1 MMPLMMMLIIPG
13 DEDLSTALHH
23 ASTGEQGQISPGHAR
38 AGGRQPTDKERVSLK
53 SSIDSTSST
62 AHVSEPLHVPR

>member
-1 MMPLMMMLIIPG
+1 MYIPG

-38 AGGRQPTDKERVSLK
+38 AGGRQPTDKQRVSLK
-53 SSIDSTSST
+53 SSVDSSSST
-62 AHVSEPLHVPR
+62 AHVSESLHVAR